1 MKIVTD
7 LTQLIGNT
15 PLLHPLH
22 FCKQHHITSQL
33 LLKLECFNPG
43 GSVKDRVALAMIE
56 DAERGGRLLPGGT
69 IIEPTSGNTGIGLAW
84 IAKQKGYRLL
94 LTMPETMSVERQNL
108 LRVMGAEVVLTL
120 GKEGMNGA
128 IARAQELQR
137 DIPGAIILQQF
148 NNPACVA
155 AHEAH
160 TGVEILNDTDGRV
173 DVFVACVGTG
183 GTITG
188 TARALKRANPNIR
201 IVAVEPQASPVLSG
215 GAPGAHKIQGIGAG
229 FIPKI
234 YDSGLVDEVVQIADD
249 EAFACMRQLMDA
261 EGLFVGISSGAAVAA
276 AVKLAQRSELS
287 NASIVALLPDTGNRY
302 VSLLTDN

>member
-22 FCKQHHITSQL
+22 FCKQHHITSHL

-56 DAERGGRLLPGGT
+56 DAERGGRLMPGGT

-108 LRVMGAEVVLTL
+108 LRVMGAEVVLTP

-215 GAPGAHKIQGIGAG
+215 GVPGAHKIQGIGAG

-276 AVKLAQRSELS
+276 AVKLAQRSEHS

>member
-1 MKIVTD
+1 
-7 LTQLIGNT
+7 
-15 PLLHPLH
+15 
-22 FCKQHHITSQL
+22 
-33 LLKLECFNPG
+33 
-43 GSVKDRVALAMIE
+43 MIE

-84 IAKQKGYRLL
+84 IAKLKGYRLL
-94 LTMPETMSVERQNL
+94 LTMPEMMSVERQNL
-108 LRVMGAEVVLTL
+108 LRVLGAEVILTP

-128 IARAQELQR
+128 ISRAQELQSE
-137 DIPGAIILQQF
+137 IAGSVILQQF

-215 GAPGAHKIQGIGAG
+215 GAAGAHKIQGIGAG
-229 FIPKI
+229 FVPEI
-234 YDSGLVDEVVQIADD
+234 YDSQLVDEVVRVADE
-249 EAFACMRQLMDA
+249 EAFECMRQLMDA

-276 AVKLAQRSELS
+276 ALKVAHCPEFS
-287 NASIVALLPDTGNRY
+287 NANIVALLPDTGNRY

>member
-22 FCKQHHITSQL
+22 FCKQHHITSRL

-108 LRVMGAEVVLTL
+108 LRVMGAEVVPTP

-276 AVKLAQRSELS
+276 AVKLAQRSEHS
-287 NASIVALLPDTGNRY
+287 HASIVALLPDTGNRY
-302 VSLLTDN
+302 VSMLTF

>member
-22 FCKQHHITSQL
+22 FCKQHHITSRL

-56 DAERGGRLLPGGT
+56 EAERGGRLLPSGT

-108 LRVMGAEVVLTL
+108 LRVMGAEVVLTP

-276 AVKLAQRSELS
+276 AVKLAQRSEHS

>member
-22 FCKQHHITSQL
+22 FCKLHHITSQL

-108 LRVMGAEVVLTL
+108 LRVMGAEVVLTP

-137 DIPGAIILQQF
+137 DITGAIILQQF

-215 GAPGAHKIQGIGAG
+215 GAPGVHKIQGIGAG

-276 AVKLAQRSELS
+276 AVKLAQRSEHS

-302 VSLLTDN
+302 VSMLTF

>member
-1 MKIVTD
+1 
-7 LTQLIGNT
+7 
-15 PLLHPLH
+15 
-22 FCKQHHITSQL
+22 
-33 LLKLECFNPG
+33 
-43 GSVKDRVALAMIE
+43 MIE

-69 IIEPTSGNTGIGLAW
+69 IIEPTSGNTGIGLVW

-94 LTMPETMSVERQNL
+94 LTMPETMSVERQQL
-108 LRVMGAEVVLTL
+108 LRALGAELELTP
-120 GKEGMNGA
+120 GKEGMMGA
-128 IARAQELQR
+128 IARAQVLQSE
-137 DIPGAIILQQF
+137 IPGAIILQQF
-148 NNPACVA
+148 DNPACVT
-155 AHEAH
+155 AHEEH

-276 AVKLAQRSELS
+276 AVKLAQRSEHS